1 MKKLLFLLIILSFV
15 VPSKILT
22 KEKSN
27 LSKDGIIKWTNYQRK
42 KFRIPPLKE
51 NPILNKSAKLRLED
65 MFKYEYFG
73 HVSPKGAKLE
83 DFIKKAGYEYV
94 IIGENL
100 AKGNFKSSKE
110 VIEILMKSSKHRK
123 NILEKEYKEIGVAL
137 KKGIFKGETV
147 WIVVQHFGKPL
158 HRFHKSN
165 LNLINLN

>member
-137 KKGIFKGETV
+137 KKGIFKGEKL
-147 WIVVQHFGKPL
+147 WIVVQHFGRPL
-158 HRFHKSN
+158 SMN
-165 LNLINLN
+165 

>member
-1 MKKLLFLLIILSFV
+1 

-22 KEKSN
+22 KESPDLN
-27 LSKDGIIKWTNYQRK
+27 KDGIIKWINYQRK
-42 KFRIPPLKE
+42 KFGIPTLKE

-65 MFKYEYFG
+65 MFKYKYFG

-83 DFIKKAGYEYV
+83 DFIKKVGYEYV

-123 NILEKEYKEIGVAL
+123 KYFR
-137 KKGIFKGETV
+137 KGI
-147 WIVVQHFGKPL
+147 
-158 HRFHKSN
+158 
-165 LNLINLN
+165 

>member
-1 MKKLLFLLIILSFV
+1 MLFNFKINLIYI
-15 VPSKILT
+15 
-22 KEKSN
+22 
-27 LSKDGIIKWTNYQRK
+27 
-42 KFRIPPLKE
+42 
-51 NPILNKSAKLRLED
+51 D
-65 MFKYEYFG
+65 MFKYKYFG

-137 KKGIFKGETV
+137 KKGIFKGEMV